1 MDFFIQRQQLAQ
13 SLVDFL
19 NIEMDLAMTFAAL
32 ARTRAKSG
40 HAKEAEKSKQN
51 AITALASVRRYFD
64 RLPEHEK
71 PAIEK
76 RRDEVQLIVSAL

>member
-1 MDFFIQRQQLAQ
+1 MDHFVLRQQLNQ

-19 NIEMDLAMTFAAL
+19 NIEMDLAITFAGIAKTK
-32 ARTRAKSG
+32 ARSG
-40 HAKEAEKSKQN
+40 HTNEAGKSKQN
-51 AITALASVRRYFD
+51 ALTALASVRQFFD
-64 RLPEHEK
+64 RLPDHEK